1 VSSLPVVNASP
12 LIFLSHAGHIDL
24 LQIEGP
30 SVCVPGA
37 VAKEIRRRGAHDL
50 TVGNL
55 KTTPW
60 LHEVELVQ
68 PASRVL
74 AWKLGP
80 GETAVLSWAL
90 NHPGS
95 VAIVDDLAARRCAEV
110 LEVPFI
116 GTLGLVLRA
125 KRQGLLPAARPVVE
139 ELLAAGMYLS
149 EKIIHQALALVG
161 E

>member
-1 VSSLPVVNASP
+1 VSSPAVVNASP
-12 LIFLSHAGHIDL
+12 LIFLSHAGRIDL

-30 SVCVPGA
+30 DVCVPGA
-37 VAKEIRRRGAHDL
+37 VAKEIHHRGAHDP
-50 TVGNL
+50 TVRIL
-55 KTTPW
+55 KSTSW

-68 PASRVL
+68 PASKVL
-74 AWKLGP
+74 AWKLGL

-90 NHPGS
+90 NNPGS

-110 LEVPFI
+110 LEIPFI

-125 KRQGLLPAARPVVE
+125 KRQGVLPAARPVVE
-139 ELLAAGMYLS
+139 ELLAVGMYLS
-149 EKIIHQALALVG
+149 EKIIDQALALIG